1 METLEPKIAFRM
13 HESLGQR
20 VKRRRKELR
29 MTQIDLSQAAGMN
42 QGYLSEIER
51 DRRRPSKSTLNALA
65 VALDLPEAVL
75 VGAGDGV
82 AHDNPQPLEVRHL
95 PMLGTIPAGPPAQ
108 SQEQMQLF
116 PVLRHMWTPDHY
128 CLRLTFDSME
138 PTLKPGDIVLVH
150 YRPDVDPLLVQ
161 GRICACLVDGE
172 PTLKRVSVDLRDGEQ
187 VVVLRG
193 DNPNF
198 KPQIIDSGEDLTI
211 QGVVT
216 TLVSRDL

>member
-1 METLEPKIAFRM
+1 MAMLDPASQYRA
-13 HESLGQR
+13 HESFGQR
-20 VKRRRKELR
+20 LRRRRKEL
-29 MTQIDLSQAAGMN
+29 DLSQVELSQSAGIN
-42 QGYLSEIER
+42 QGYLSELER
-51 DRRRPSKSTLNALA
+51 DRRRPSKHTLNALA
-65 VALDLPEAVL
+65 VALDVPQAVL
-75 VGAGDGV
+75 VGAGA
-82 AHDNPQPLEVRHL
+82 AHDNPQPVELRHL
-95 PMLGTIPAGPPAQ
+95 PMFGTIPAGPPAQ
-108 SQEQMQLF
+108 SQEQLQLF

-150 YRPDVDPLLVQ
+150 YRPDVEPVLVQ

-172 PTLKRVSVDLRDGEQ
+172 STLKRVSVDIRDGEQ

-193 DNPNF
+193 DNPAVR
-198 KPQIIDSGEDLTI
+198 PQIVDSRHELSI

>member
-1 METLEPKIAFRM
+1 MAVYDPAIAARAG
-13 HESLGQR
+13 ESLGQR
-20 VKRRRKELR
+20 VRRRRKELR
-29 MTQIDLSQAAGMN
+29 LSQVALASAAGIN

-51 DRRRPSKSTLNALA
+51 GKRHPSQGTLHALA

-75 VGAGDGV
+75 VGAGP

-95 PMLGTIPAGPPAQ
+95 PLHGTIPAGPPAQ

-116 PVLRHMWTPDHY
+116 PILRHMWSPDHY

-150 YRPDVDPLLVQ
+150 YRPDVDPVLVQ

-172 PTLKRVSVDLRDGEQ
+172 PTLKRVSVDLRDGRQ
-187 VVVLRG
+187 IVILRG
-193 DNPNF
+193 DNPAF
-198 KPQIIDSGEDLTI
+198 QPVIIDETHDLII

>member
-1 METLEPKIAFRM
+1 MLDPASQYRA
-13 HESLGQR
+13 HESFGQR
-20 VKRRRKELR
+20 LRRRRKEL
-29 MTQIDLSQAAGMN
+29 DLSQVELSQSAGIN
-42 QGYLSEIER
+42 QGYLSELER
-51 DRRRPSKSTLNALA
+51 DRRRPSKHTLNALA
-65 VALDLPEAVL
+65 VALDVPQAVL
-75 VGAGDGV
+75 VGAGA
-82 AHDNPQPLEVRHL
+82 AHDNPQPVELRHL
-95 PMLGTIPAGPPAQ
+95 PMFGTIPAGPPAQ
-108 SQEQMQLF
+108 SQEQLQLF

-150 YRPDVDPLLVQ
+150 YRPDVEPVLVQ

-172 PTLKRVSVDLRDGEQ
+172 STLKRVSVDIRDGEQ

-193 DNPNF
+193 DNPAVR
-198 KPQIIDSGEDLTI
+198 PQIVDSRHELSI

>member
-1 METLEPKIAFRM
+1 MIQNRAE
-13 HESLGQR
+13 ESLGQR
-20 VKRRRKELR
+20 VRRRRKELG
-29 MTQIDLSQAAGMN
+29 MSQVELSTSAGIN
-42 QGYLSEIER
+42 QGFLSEIER
-51 DRRRPSKSTLNALA
+51 GRRRPSKNTLNALA
-65 VALDLPEAVL
+65 VALDLPQAVL
-75 VGAGDGV
+75 VGAGTGD

-150 YRPDVDPLLVQ
+150 YRPAVDPLLVQ

-172 PTLKRVSVDLRDGEQ
+172 PTLKRVSVDLRDGEK

-193 DNPNF
+193 DNPTF
-198 KPQIIDSGEDLTI
+198 RPEIIDSSRELSI

>member
-1 METLEPKIAFRM
+1 MAVFDPHIQQRAVET
-13 HESLGQR
+13 LGQR
-20 VKRRRKELR
+20 VRRRRKELHW
-29 MTQIDLSQAAGMN
+29 SQVELARAAGIN

-51 DRRRPSKSTLNALA
+51 DSRRPSRNTVNALA
-65 VALDLPEAVL
+65 VALDLPQAVL
-75 VGAGDGV
+75 IGAGP
-82 AHDNPQPLEVRHL
+82 AHDNPQPLDVRHL
-95 PMLGTIPAGPPAQ
+95 PMFGTIPAGPPAQ

-150 YRPDVDPLLVQ
+150 YRPDVDPVLVQ

-172 PTLKRVSVDLRDGEQ
+172 PTLKRVSVDLRDGERI
-187 VVVLRG
+187 VVLRG
-193 DNPNF
+193 DNPAVR
-198 KPQIIDSGEDLTI
+198 PLVVDSTHDLSI

-216 TLVSRDL
+216 TLVGRDL